1 LIARTLAKR
10 IADLMISKKAHN
22 VVILD
27 LKKLTSAA
35 DYFVICSTDSDT
47 QVRAVA
53 DAVRDGLEESD
64 ERVWHYEGYQALK
77 WIVLDYVDV
86 VAHIFYKDDRSFY
99 NLERLWGDAKKTVV
113 KDKLAAPGPIVK
125 KRRSTTQTS
134 KKKKLKENE
143 KISF

>member
-1 LIARTLAKR
+1 MIARTLAKR
-10 IADLMISKKAHN
+10 IADLMISKKAYD

-27 LKKLTSAA
+27 LKKITSAA

-53 DAVRDGLEESD
+53 DAVRDGMEESD

-86 VAHIFYKDDRSFY
+86 VAHIFYKEDRSFY
-99 NLERLWGDAKKTVV
+99 NLERLWGDAKKTEV
-113 KDKLAAPGPIVK
+113 KDLTAAPKLAVK
-125 KRRSTTQTS
+125 KGRTTTRTS
-134 KKKKLKENE
+134 KKKKAEKE
-143 KISF
+143 

>member
-10 IADLMISKKAHN
+10 IADLMISKKAHD

-47 QVRAVA
+47 QVKAVA
-53 DAVRDGLEESD
+53 DAVRDGMDKSD

-86 VAHIFYKDDRSFY
+86 VAHIFYKEDRSFY
-99 NLERLWGDAKKTVV
+99 NLERLWGDAKKTEVQ
-113 KDKLAAPGPIVK
+113 DALAEPQPVSQ
-125 KRRSTTQTS
+125 KRRAITRKVS
-134 KKKKLKENE
+134 KKKII
-143 KISF
+143 KISDSN

>member
-1 LIARTLAKR
+1 MIARTLAKR
-10 IADLMISKKAHN
+10 IADLMISKKAHD

-53 DAVRDGLEESD
+53 DAVRDGMEESD

-77 WIVLDYVDV
+77 WIVLDYVYV
-86 VAHIFYKDDRSFY
+86 VAHIFYKEDRSFY
-99 NLERLWGDAKKTVV
+99 NLERLWGDAKKTEV
-113 KDKLAAPGPIVK
+113 KDTLAASKPTAK
-125 KRRSTTQTS
+125 KGRKIARKPL
-134 KKKKLKENE
+134 KK
-143 KISF
+143 